1 MSRIGVFICHCGT
14 NIAATVDVEL
24 LAKTAE
30 SFPGVAYSS
39 TYKYMCSDPGQQMIK
54 AAIEEHDLDRIVIA
68 SCTPRMHEVTFRK
81 MLLGTRINPYMLEI
95 ANIREQC
102 SWVHTDKDKATDKAM
117 DLLRMA
123 CAKVERNEPLF
134 PSKIGITKRALVI
147 GGGIAGIQAAL
158 DIADAGIDVTIVE
171 KEPSIGGHMVM
182 LDKTFPTLDCS
193 ACISTPK
200 MVEAGSHPKITLM
213 TSSVL
218 ESVSGYIG
226 NFEVKIR
233 KKARYVNHDI
243 CTGCGL
249 CETKCP
255 SKAKSEFNQGMS
267 ERPAIFKPFAQAVPS
282 KPIIDP
288 ASCRKLNGTHKCGVC
303 EKLCPLQGAI
313 NFEDQDEV
321 ITETYGAIVVATGYE
336 LIDWGNCYPEYGGG
350 RFADVIT
357 GLQFERIVSASG
369 PNEGHILRPS
379 DGEEPKSIVIIKCVG
394 SRDPN
399 KGKSWCSRAC
409 CMYSAKHA
417 HQTLEKIPDSKVYIF
432 YMDVRTPGKGYEEF
446 YDRTRED
453 GANYIRGRVSKIYKE
468 GKKLICK
475 GEDSLLGM
483 PVQVEAD
490 LVVLETAMI
499 PSENVRNLAGAL
511 SIAVDAEGWV
521 QEAHPKLRPV
531 ETQTGGV
538 FLAGTCQ
545 GPKDIPDTV
554 AQASAAAA
562 KVCGLLSKA
571 EMETSPIIS
580 SVDQAICSGCGQCEG
595 CCPYQAISLIEIDA
609 RDGAKKVK
617 RSVADVNS
625 GLCQGCGAC
634 AGACR
639 VGAIDLRGYK
649 NAQILREVDALC
661 M

>member
-1 MSRIGVFICHCGT
+1 MSRIGVFVCHCGT
-14 NIAATVDVEL
+14 NIAQVVDVER
-24 LAKTAE
+24 LAKE
-30 SFPGVAYSS
+30 SLELPGVVFAS
-39 TYKYMCSDPGQQMIK
+39 TYKYLCSEPGQQMIRT
-54 AAIEEHDLDRIVIA
+54 AIEENDLDRIVIA

-81 MLLGTRINPYMLEI
+81 MLLGTKVNPYMLEI

-102 SWVHTDKDKATDKAM
+102 SWVHTDKDQATEKAI
-117 DLLRMA
+117 DLVRMA
-123 CAKVERNEPLF
+123 AAKAERNEPLF
-134 PSKIGITKRALVI
+134 PSSIGIVKKALII

-158 DIADAGIDVTIVE
+158 DIADAGHEVTIVE

-200 MVEAGSHPKITLM
+200 MVEASTHPNIELW
-213 TSSVL
+213 TSCVV

-226 NFEVKIR
+226 NFEVTIR

-255 SKAKSEFNQGMS
+255 AKTVSEFNQGMA
-267 ERPAIFKPFAQAVPS
+267 ERRAIYKPFAQAVPS
-282 KPIIDP
+282 KPVID
-288 ASCRKLNGTHKCGVC
+288 AVNCRKLNGTMNCGVC
-303 EKLCPLQGAI
+303 EKLCPLEGAI
-313 NFEDQDEV
+313 NFEDQDEIV
-321 ITETYGAIVVATGYE
+321 TETYGAIIVATGYE
-336 LIDWGNCYPEYGGG
+336 LIDWQNCYQEYGGG
-350 RFADVIT
+350 RFTDVIT

-379 DGEEPKSIVIIKCVG
+379 DSTEPKDIVIIKCVG

-399 KGKSWCSRAC
+399 KGKTWCSRAC

-417 HQTLEKIPDSKVYIF
+417 HQIIEKIPDANVYIF

-468 GKKLICK
+468 GKRLVCK
-475 GEDSLLGM
+475 GEDSLLGI

-490 LVVLETAMI
+490 MVILETAMV
-499 PSENVRNLAGAL
+499 PSDNIRELTGAL
-511 SIAVDAEGWV
+511 SISVDTDGWI

-531 ETQTGGV
+531 ETQTAGV

-580 SVDQAICSGCGQCEG
+580 AVDQEICSGCGQCESL
-595 CCPYQAISLIEIDA
+595 CPYQAITLIEIDS
-609 RDGAKKVK
+609 RVGAKRVK
-617 RSVADVNS
+617 RGVADVNS

-634 AGACR
+634 AGTCR
-639 VGAIDLRGYK
+639 AGAIDLRGFK
-649 NAQILREVDALC
+649 NGQILREVDALC
-661 M
+661 I

>member
-14 NIAATVDVEL
+14 NISSVIDVEKV
-24 LAKTAE
+24 AQA
-30 SFPGVAYSS
+30 SMDFPGVVFAS
-39 TYKYMCSDPGQQMIK
+39 TYKYLCSEPGQQMIK
-54 AAIEEHDLDRIVIA
+54 TAIEEQNLDRIVIA

-81 MLLGTRINPYMLEI
+81 MLLGTKINPYMLEI

-102 SWVHTDKDKATDKAM
+102 SWVHTDKDLATEKAI
-117 DLLRMA
+117 DLVRMA
-123 CAKVERNEPLF
+123 AAKAERNEPLF
-134 PSKIGITKRALVI
+134 PSSIGITKRALVI
-147 GGGIAGIQAAL
+147 GGGIAGIQVAL
-158 DIADAGIDVTIVE
+158 DIADSGHEVTIVE

-200 MVEAGSHPKITLM
+200 MVEASTHPLINLWT
-213 TSSVL
+213 TCEV
-218 ESVSGYIG
+218 ESVSGYVG
-226 NFEVKIR
+226 NFEVTIR

-255 SKAKSEFNQGMS
+255 AKTISEFNQGMCN
-267 ERPAIFKPFAQAVPS
+267 RAAIYKPFAQAVPS
-282 KPIIDP
+282 KPVIDP
-288 ASCRKLNGTHKCGVC
+288 VSCRRLNGSHKCGVC
-303 EKLCPLQGAI
+303 EKLCPLEGCI

-321 ITETYGAIVVATGYE
+321 VTETFGAIVVATGYE
-336 LIDWGNCYPEYGGG
+336 LIDWSKCYPEYGGG
-350 RFADVIT
+350 RFTDVIT

-379 DGEEPKSIVIIKCVG
+379 DSVEPKDIVIIKCVG

-399 KGKSWCSRAC
+399 KGKTWCSRAC

-417 HQTLEKIPDSKVYIF
+417 HQIIEKIPDANVFIF

-468 GKKLICK
+468 GKRLVCK
-475 GEDSLLGM
+475 GEDSLLGR
-483 PVQVEAD
+483 PVLVEAD
-490 LVVLETAMI
+490 MVILETAMI
-499 PSENVRNLAGAL
+499 PTDNIRELTGAL
-511 SIAVDAEGWV
+511 SIAVDAEGWI

-531 ETQTGGV
+531 ETQTAGV

-580 SVDQAICSGCGQCEG
+580 AVDQAICSGDGHCVN

-609 RDGAKKVK
+609 RDGAKRVK
-617 RSVADVNS
+617 RTVADVNT

-634 AGACR
+634 AAACR
-639 VGAIDLRGYK
+639 VGAIDLRGYR

-661 M
+661 L